1 VRHDRSVVDER
12 RAYDTSRNN
21 HSPDEALAALA
32 ARQHGVVSRAQLLEV
47 GVAKDAIRRR
57 VERKRLLRLHPRVYA
72 VGHLGLTVDSR
83 RMAAVL
89 ACGRGAL
96 LSHRAAGALQAL
108 LPSSPHFDVTV
119 PGGGARSRAGIVVHR
134 SRCLHDED
142 RDAVRGIPVTSVAR
156 TIVDLAEVLDEER
169 LANAIK
175 EAEIRRTFDLVA
187 IERVLARVAGRAGR
201 HRLTKVL
208 AAYRP
213 DPHFTRSV
221 AERRFLELCERHGL
235 LPPAMNTWVGGHE
248 VDVYWEDVGVVVEL
262 DGHEVHATREAFQ
275 RDRKRDRALA
285 ADGIRVVRVTWL
297 DLRDEPRLAAELKA
311 VRAASRG
318 SSAAA

>member
-1 VRHDRSVVDER
+1 M
-12 RAYDTSRNN
+12 
-21 HSPDEALAALA
+21 
-32 ARQHGVVSRAQLLEV
+32 VSGAQLRALGFSKYAV
-47 GVAKDAIRRR
+47 RRR
-57 VERKRLLRLHPRVYA
+57 VERKRLLRLHTCVFA

-96 LSHRAAGALQAL
+96 LSYRAAGALQAL
-108 LPSSPHFDVTV
+108 LPSSPRFDVTT
-119 PGGGARSRAGIVVHR
+119 PGEGRSRDGIVVHR

-156 TIVDLAEVLDEER
+156 TIVDLAEVLDETR
-169 LANAIK
+169 LVQAVK
-175 EAEIRRTFDLVA
+175 EAEIRRSFDLNA
-187 IERVLARVAGRAGR
+187 IERVLARANGRAGR

-221 AERRFLELCERHGL
+221 AERRFLELCDRHGL
-235 LPPAMNTWVGGHE
+235 PPPAMNTWVGGHE
-248 VDVYWEDVGVVVEL
+248 VDAYWADVGVVVEL
-262 DGHEVHATREAFQ
+262 DGHEAHGTRAAFQ

-285 ADGIRVVRVTWL
+285 AEGHSRRAGHL
-297 DLRDEPRLAAELKA
+297 AGSERRAGPREGAPRDQGAEPRLISSRLICS
-311 VRAASRG
+311 ASG
-318 SSAAA
+318 SRIAHTAPA